1 MAELTQEVQV
11 AVGQVMDVADRARAI
26 GLAHAGDR
34 RISTREVRELMEM
47 KRQLAEALEV
57 IVAHLGNDGLKVWE
71 KEL

>member
-57 IVAHLGNDGLKVWE
+57 IVAALGNDGLKVWE
-71 KEL
+71 REL